1 MTWAVDTTA
10 RPQFNFANLG
20 RPTIQADDGKE
31 ASESPASSPTAA
43 SGYRRCGVRTIGGA
57 LTPKPSRATR
67 IQPESI
73 RTVNLVQPHIFF
85 DLSGLT
91 LLYQGTGACPDFKK
105 SEFPN
110 QFGWKYPV
118 STRFFGGEIGF

>member
-1 MTWAVDTTA
+1 V
-10 RPQFNFANLG
+10 PPVLPKIANLG
-20 RPTIQADDGKE
+20 RPTIQADDGEE

-43 SGYRRCGVRTIGGA
+43 SGYQRCGVRTIGGA
-57 LTPKPSRATR
+57 LAPKPQCDNR
-67 IQPESI
+67 IQQEYI
-73 RTVNLVQPHIFF
+73 RTVNFVQPHIFF
-85 DLSGLT
+85 DFYGLT